1 MQHLHSLLL
10 VLATLAATE
19 FSSAWEVPTSS
30 ASSNGLCSKDRIIC
44 VSDSVANSLIGNPL
58 RVDVQVNSTDDIDVA
73 WELRDNSGQVLESS
87 STFDYADQP
96 TENFTPGRT
105 LQIVAFI
112 FSTAKTEHGTL
123 TLIPSRYTVQ
133 TGAVSLTRITIPV
146 HLTTAKSTLTI
157 MEPTSSD
164 DLKSAVIEWVE
175 GDHHGEFN
183 PKLKLIPRL
192 IEIMQ
197 FEKSA
202 TIGATAEAVLRSS
215 PGQDRWH
222 VIHWQAVDSTA
233 HVTLVGSGWA
243 GVSYYL
249 TSVSYLIEKSVLN
262 VPGIQKLVF
271 DTPQ

>member
-1 MQHLHSLLL
+1 MRHLHSLLL
-10 VLATLAATE
+10 VLVTLAATE
-19 FSSAWEVPTSS
+19 FSSAWEIPTSS

-44 VSDSVANSLIGNPL
+44 VSDSVANSLIENPL
-58 RVDVQVNSTDDIDVA
+58 RVDVHVNSTDDIDVA

-96 TENFTPGRT
+96 TENFIPGRT

-133 TGAVSLTRITIPV
+133 TGAVSLTGITILV
-146 HLTTAKSTLTI
+146 RLTTAKSTVTI

-164 DLKSAVIEWVE
+164 DLNSAVIEWVE
-175 GDHHGEFN
+175 GEHHGEFN
-183 PKLKLIPRL
+183 PKLKLIPRQ

-222 VIHWQAVDSTA
+222 VMHWQAVDSTA